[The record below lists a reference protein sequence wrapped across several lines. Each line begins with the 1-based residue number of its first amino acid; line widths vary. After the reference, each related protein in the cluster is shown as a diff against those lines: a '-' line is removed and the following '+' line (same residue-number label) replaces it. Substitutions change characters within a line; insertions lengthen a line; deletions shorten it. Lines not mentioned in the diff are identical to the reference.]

1 MALNIIT
8 LTLTGIGSQHTSIG
22 IHSKNR
28 STGNVVHRP
37 RSAIDR
43 GFESRSD
50 QTKDYEIGMCCFFSK
65 HAVLRRKSKDWLARS
80 QDMCPSVD
88 DMSIRGLLLQ

>member
-8 LTLTGIGSQHTSIG
+8 LTLTGIGSQHTPISIQN
-22 IHSKNR
+22 KNR

-37 RSAIDR
+37 QSAIDR
-43 GFESRSD
+43 GFESRSG
-50 QTKDYEIGMCCFFSK
+50 QTKDYVIGICCFSSK

-80 QDMCPSVD
+80 QDMCPSGD
-88 DMSIRGLLLQ
+88 DMTIRGLLFQ